1 MAAPTRATPESMN
14 ENMPEPSSEAVPAS
28 AKICISPKM
37 NMTIPI
43 NVTIILAIAPGKM
56 NRRIPITISYY
67 IDSCIDHHQVQHTIL
82 LVGKS
87 VGK

>member
-28 AKICISPKM
+28 ANICISPKM

-56 NRRIPITISYY
+56 NRRIPITISTPAL
-67 IDSCIDHHQVQHTIL
+67 ITIRFNTPSFL
-82 LVGKS
+82 WARP
-87 VGK
+87 